1 MKSNKKN
8 QKIIEEYD
16 YLAKAASA
24 QDCTGLIPVA
34 PLSEAELQAYEDLYP
49 YRPIVTEQSSSSHVS
64 SSKS

>member
-8 QKIIEEYD
+8 QKIIDEYD

-34 PLSEAELQAYEDLYP
+34 PLSEAELQAYERRKIREYP
-49 YRPIVTEQSSSSHVS
+49 YLSG
-64 SSKS
+64 

>member
-49 YRPIVTEQSSSSHVS
+49 YRRVSLQEGSLQSIIF
-64 SSKS
+64 